1 VSTQRRIDVLDL
13 LRGVAILGTLGTN
26 IWLFTDP
33 AGPPGIFAGPPPH
46 TSVAGVVET
55 VLLWLTNGKFLGL
68 LTILFGV
75 GLELQY
81 RSSVRR
87 GVRWPGWYLWRALLL
102 LLEGLL
108 HYLLVFEFDVLMG
121 YALVALIVAWL
132 VGRGER
138 TVRAWMITVGTL
150 HIAVVGLLTL
160 GSTGTA
166 PEPVT
171 PGGPGLFSHGTWA
184 QQVTAR
190 IEWAGLYRIEA
201 VFIIP
206 LGIVLFLL
214 GSRLLRA
221 GVLEDS
227 GRGALLRRRLMILG
241 LGVAA
246 PLDLLA
252 AFHDG
257 WYLVDRYLLAP
268 LVALGLLGL
277 VTTLAHRASGAPG
290 VLRRALTSVGRVA
303 LSSYVLQNLLATVLC
318 YGWGLG
324 LAARFDALRPWW
336 VPLAWAAISA
346 TMMTAAS
353 WWLRRH
359 SRGPLE
365 YAWHWAWSA
374 PQRRKPPAAQ
384 GETVPLAAQGES
396 AHPDLVGRDRP

>member
-1 VSTQRRIDVLDL
+1 MPAVSTQPRIEALDL

-33 AGPPGIFAGPPPH
+33 VGPAAVFAGQPPP
-46 TSVAGVVET
+46 TSLTGVVET
-55 VLLWLTNGKFLGL
+55 VLRWLTNGKFLGL
-68 LTILFGV
+68 LTILFGI

-81 RSSVRR
+81 RSSLRR
-87 GVRWPGWYLWRALLL
+87 GSRWPGWYLWRAALLL
-102 LLEGLL
+102 VEGLL

-150 HIAVVGLLTL
+150 HVAIVGLLTL
-160 GSTGTA
+160 GSMSAA
-166 PEPVT
+166 PERVT

-184 QQVTAR
+184 QQVAAR

-206 LGIVLFLL
+206 LGLVLFLL

-227 GRGALLRRRLMILG
+227 GRGARLRRLLMVGG

-268 LVALGLLGL
+268 VVAMGLLGL
-277 VTTLAHRASGAPG
+277 VTSLVHRAARAPG
-290 VLRRALTSVGRVA
+290 VTRRALSSAGRAA
-303 LSSYVLQNLLATVLC
+303 LSCYVLQNLLATVVC

-324 LAARFDALRPWW
+324 LAVRFDALRPWW
-336 VPLAWAAISA
+336 VPLAWAGISV
-346 TMMTAAS
+346 TMIIAAS
-353 WWLRRH
+353 WWLRRF
-359 SRGPLE
+359 SRGPVE

-374 PQRRKPPAAQ
+374 PQRR
-384 GETVPLAAQGES
+384 
-396 AHPDLVGRDRP
+396 RPKAVRE

>member
-1 VSTQRRIDVLDL
+1 VSTQRRIDVLDV

-33 AGPPGIFAGPPPH
+33 AGPPAIFNGQPPP
-46 TSVAGVVET
+46 TSVAGAVET
-55 VLLWLTNGKFLGL
+55 GLRWLTNGKFLGL
-68 LTILFGV
+68 LTILFGI

-81 RSSVRR
+81 RSSLRR
-87 GVRWPGWYLWRALLL
+87 GARWPGWYLWRAALLL
-102 LLEGLL
+102 IEGLL

-121 YALVALIVAWL
+121 YGLVALLVAWL

-138 TVRAWMITVGTL
+138 TARAWMITAGTF

-160 GSTGTA
+160 GATSSA
-166 PEPVT
+166 RVPVT

-184 QQVTAR
+184 QQVVAR

-252 AFHDG
+252 AFHDR
-257 WYLVDRYLLAP
+257 WFLVDRYLLAP

-277 VTTLAHRASGAPG
+277 ITTLAHRAAGAPG
-290 VLRRALTSVGRVA
+290 AMRRALTSVGRAA

-324 LAARFDALRPWW
+324 LAARLDPLRPWW
-336 VPLAWAAISA
+336 VPVAWAAISA
-346 TMMTAAS
+346 TMMVAGA
-353 WWLRRH
+353 WWLRRF

-374 PQRRKPPAAQ
+374 PQRRQPVDGSSIGSARQ
-384 GETVPLAAQGES
+384 QVPS
-396 AHPDLVGRDRP
+396 DRP

>member
-1 VSTQRRIDVLDL
+1 MPAVSTQRRIDVLDL

-33 AGPPGIFAGPPPH
+33 VGPAAVFAGQPPH
-46 TSVAGVVET
+46 ASLTGVVET
-55 VLLWLTNGKFLGL
+55 GLRWLTNGKFLGL
-68 LTILFGV
+68 LTILFGI

-81 RSSVRR
+81 RSSLRR
-87 GVRWPGWYLWRALLL
+87 GDRWPGWYLWRAALL

-121 YALVALIVAWL
+121 YALVAMIVAWL
-132 VGRGER
+132 ISRGER
-138 TVRAWMITVGTL
+138 TVRTWMITVGTL
-150 HIAVVGLLTL
+150 HVAVVGLLTL

-166 PEPVT
+166 PVPVM
-171 PGGPGLFSHGTWA
+171 PGGPGLFSHGTWT
-184 QQVTAR
+184 QQVAAR

-221 GVLEDS
+221 GVLENS
-227 GRGALLRRRLMILG
+227 GRGAMLRRRLMILG
-241 LGVAA
+241 LGFAA
-246 PLDLLA
+246 PLDLLV
-252 AFHDG
+252 AFHDR
-257 WYLVDRYLLAP
+257 WFLVDRYLLAP

-277 VTTLAHRASGAPG
+277 VTTVAHRAAGAPG
-290 VLRRALTSVGRVA
+290 VRRRALSSVGRAA
-303 LSSYVLQNLLATVLC
+303 LSCYVLQNLLATGLC

-324 LAARFDALRPWW
+324 LAVRLDALRPWW

-346 TMMTAAS
+346 TMMTAAA
-353 WWLRRH
+353 WWLRRF

-374 PQRRKPPAAQ
+374 PQHRGRRAI
-384 GETVPLAAQGES
+384 
-396 AHPDLVGRDRP
+396 RP